1 VTGAFSLSR
10 KEGWRRFTD
19 TPARTRPQRLSKRAI
34 RALSVDAL
42 SEYQEVRADWHANF
56 GTIATPQLVAVRE
69 ELDLIVASN
78 LQDGDRIRGSA
89 VIDGQPGL
97 GKTTIANL
105 FARDYDRAQRRRFG
119 ELTDTGDERI
129 PVFRVGLTSNTTLRT
144 LNRMIC
150 EFYGAIGPSR
160 PSAAELGRIALDRVL
175 ACQTRVGVIDD
186 VHFIDQASRDGI
198 AVNNHLKWLANE
210 LPITF
215 VFAGVGLEERRFFE
229 EGLTGPSAALAQTA
243 RRWTRLSVEQFKP
256 HEHAWPQLVKTIEAH
271 LVLAD
276 ARAGDLYKLA
286 DYLYERTGGHI
297 GSLITLTTRG
307 CYRAIARGEERIS
320 RDLLDSIRIDEAAEK
335 ARTRLAGAARAR
347 R

>member
-1 VTGAFSLSR
+1 MG
-10 KEGWRRFTD
+10 
-19 TPARTRPQRLSKRAI
+19 
-34 RALSVDAL
+34 ALSPAAL
-42 SEYQEVRADWHANF
+42 AEYHQVRADWHANF
-56 GTIATPQLVAVRE
+56 GTIATPQLVDVRE

-78 LQDGDRIRGSA
+78 LQDGDRVRGAA

-105 FARDYDRAQRRRFG
+105 FARDYDRAERGRFG
-119 ELTDTGDERI
+119 ESTEAGDERI

-150 EFYGAIGPSR
+150 EFYGAIGPSN

-175 ACQTRVGVIDD
+175 ACQTRLGIIDD

-215 VFAGVGLEERRFFE
+215 VFAGVGLGERRFFD
-229 EGLTGPSAALAQTA
+229 EGLAGASAVLAQTA
-243 RRWTRLSVEQFKP
+243 RRWTRLGVEPFKADDD
-256 HEHAWPQLVKTIEAH
+256 AWGQLAKAIEAH
-271 LVLAD
+271 LVLAA
-276 ARAGDLYKLA
+276 ARPGDLHKLA
-286 DYLYERTGGHI
+286 GYLYERTGGHI
-297 GSLITLTTRG
+297 GSLITLITRG
-307 CYRAIARGEERIS
+307 CYRAIARGRERIS

-335 ARTRLAGAARAR
+335 ARPRLAGAAKAR

>member
-1 VTGAFSLSR
+1 M
-10 KEGWRRFTD
+10 RR
-19 TPARTRPQRLSKRAI
+19 
-34 RALSVDAL
+34 
-42 SEYQEVRADWHANF
+42 
-56 GTIATPQLVAVRE
+56 
-69 ELDLIVASN
+69 
-78 LQDGDRIRGSA
+78 SA
-89 VIDGQPGL
+89 
-97 GKTTIANL
+97 IANL

-119 ELTDTGDERI
+119 ELTETGDERI

-150 EFYGAIGPSR
+150 EFYGAVGPSR

-175 ACQTRVGVIDD
+175 ACQTRVGIVDD

-229 EGLTGPSAALAQTA
+229 EGLTGASAALAQTA
-243 RRWTRLSVEQFKP
+243 RRWTRLSVEAFKP
-256 HEHAWPQLVKTIEAH
+256 DDQAWALLAKAIEAH

-276 ARAGDLYKLA
+276 ARPGDVHRLA

-297 GSLITLTTRG
+297 GSLITLITRA
-307 CYRAIARGEERIS
+307 CYRAIAREQERIS

-335 ARTRLAGAARAR
+335 ARTRLAGAAKTR
-347 R
+347 RGGQ